1 MLAQPFVFHKS
12 YYTDTSGTEWGGGGV
27 VCACVCVCMCASVIL
42 LSFAYQIFRN
52 TKKKSQT

>member
-12 YYTDTSGTEWGGGGV
+12 YYIDTSGTEWGGGGGVGGGV

-42 LSFAYQIFRN
+42 LSLSNFSKY
-52 TKKKSQT
+52 